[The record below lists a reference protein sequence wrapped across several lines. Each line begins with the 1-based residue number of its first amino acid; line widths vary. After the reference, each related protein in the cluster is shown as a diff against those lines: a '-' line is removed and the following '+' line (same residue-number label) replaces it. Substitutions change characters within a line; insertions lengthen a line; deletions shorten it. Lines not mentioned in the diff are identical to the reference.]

1 MPQTAMTV
9 RIDNPFIISATESDE
24 DIRAKAI
31 QTIREIR
38 EDTQNRPELTLDEI
52 NAEINAVREARRQ
65 TV

>member
-1 MPQTAMTV
+1 MRQV
-9 RIDNPFIISATESDE
+9 IRLRRIPFIISAAESDE

-31 QTIREIR
+31 QTIKEIR
-38 EDTQNRPELTLDEI
+38 EDAQNRPELTLDEI

>member
-1 MPQTAMTV
+1 MSQTAMTV
-9 RIDNPFIISATESDE
+9 RSDE

-31 QTIREIR
+31 EAFQSLRKEAEMSTE
-38 EDTQNRPELTLDEI
+38 PEMTLDEI